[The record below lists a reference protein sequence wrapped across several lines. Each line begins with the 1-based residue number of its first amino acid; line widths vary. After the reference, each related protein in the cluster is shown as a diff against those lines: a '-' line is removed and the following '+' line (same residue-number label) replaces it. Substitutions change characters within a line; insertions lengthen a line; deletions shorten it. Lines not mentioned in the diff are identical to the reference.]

1 MSAKVLDPKG
11 RFRGKIV
18 SFRCSEEENAAL
30 DVAVQLSG
38 LTKQDYIISRVLQR
52 DIVVQPNPRVYKAL
66 KDRLELVLA
75 ELKKSEEAATNSDL
89 LETINLI
96 AVTLNGIKGGNTILR
111 AIVEQRR
118 AERAEKAANHQ
129 PHNLALDV
137 AMAALDLLN
146 SISRRDMDRL
156 ICRFTKTKRQIHG
169 A

>member
-66 KDRLELVLA
+66 KDRLELVFT
-75 ELKKSEEAATNSDL
+75 ELKKNEEVATNSDL

-96 AVTLNGIKGGNTILR
+96 TVTLNGIKGGE
-111 AIVEQRR
+111 V
-118 AERAEKAANHQ
+118 
-129 PHNLALDV
+129 
-137 AMAALDLLN
+137 
-146 SISRRDMDRL
+146 
-156 ICRFTKTKRQIHG
+156 
-169 A
+169 

>member
-66 KDRLELVLA
+66 KDRLELVFT
-75 ELKKSEEAATNSDL
+75 ELKKNEEVATNSDL

-96 AVTLNGIKGGNTILR
+96 AVTLNGIKGG
-111 AIVEQRR
+111 E
-118 AERAEKAANHQ
+118 
-129 PHNLALDV
+129 
-137 AMAALDLLN
+137 
-146 SISRRDMDRL
+146 
-156 ICRFTKTKRQIHG
+156 G
-169 A
+169 

>member
-1 MSAKVLDPKG
+1 MSAKVLDTKG

-66 KDRLELVLA
+66 KDRLELVFT
-75 ELKKSEEAATNSDL
+75 ELKKNEEVATNSDL

-96 AVTLNGIKGGNTILR
+96 DVTLNGIKGGE
-111 AIVEQRR
+111 V
-118 AERAEKAANHQ
+118 
-129 PHNLALDV
+129 
-137 AMAALDLLN
+137 
-146 SISRRDMDRL
+146 
-156 ICRFTKTKRQIHG
+156 
-169 A
+169 

>member
-38 LTKQDYIISRVLQR
+38 LTKQEYIISKVTNR

-66 KDRLELVLA
+66 KDRLALVLA

-89 LETINLI
+89 LDTINLI
-96 AVTLNGIKGGNTILR
+96 TVTLNGIKGG
-111 AIVEQRR
+111 E
-118 AERAEKAANHQ
+118 E
-129 PHNLALDV
+129 
-137 AMAALDLLN
+137 
-146 SISRRDMDRL
+146 
-156 ICRFTKTKRQIHG
+156 
-169 A
+169 

>member
-38 LTKQDYIISRVLQR
+38 LTKQDYIISRVLNR

-66 KDRLELVLA
+66 KDRLELVLT
-75 ELKKSEEAATNSDL
+75 ELKKNEEAATNSDL

-96 AVTLNGIKGGNTILR
+96 AVTLNGFKGG
-111 AIVEQRR
+111 E
-118 AERAEKAANHQ
+118 E
-129 PHNLALDV
+129 
-137 AMAALDLLN
+137 
-146 SISRRDMDRL
+146 
-156 ICRFTKTKRQIHG
+156 
-169 A
+169 

>member
-38 LTKQDYIISRVLQR
+38 LTKQDYIISRVLKR
-52 DIVVQPNPRVYKAL
+52 DVVVQPNQRVYKAL

-75 ELKKSEEAATNSDL
+75 ELKKNGEAATNSDL

-96 AVTLNGIKGGNTILR
+96 TVTLNGIKGGE
-111 AIVEQRR
+111 V
-118 AERAEKAANHQ
+118 
-129 PHNLALDV
+129 
-137 AMAALDLLN
+137 
-146 SISRRDMDRL
+146 
-156 ICRFTKTKRQIHG
+156 
-169 A
+169 

>member
-1 MSAKVLDPKG
+1 MSAKVLDTKG

-89 LETINLI
+89 LDTINLI
-96 AVTLNGIKGGNTILR
+96 TVTLNGIKGG
-111 AIVEQRR
+111 E
-118 AERAEKAANHQ
+118 
-129 PHNLALDV
+129 
-137 AMAALDLLN
+137 
-146 SISRRDMDRL
+146 
-156 ICRFTKTKRQIHG
+156 G
-169 A
+169 

>member
-1 MSAKVLDPKG
+1 MSAKVLDTKG

-66 KDRLELVLA
+66 KDRLELVFT
-75 ELKKSEEAATNSDL
+75 ELKKNEEVATNSDL

-96 AVTLNGIKGGNTILR
+96 TVTLHGIKGGE
-111 AIVEQRR
+111 V
-118 AERAEKAANHQ
+118 
-129 PHNLALDV
+129 
-137 AMAALDLLN
+137 
-146 SISRRDMDRL
+146 
-156 ICRFTKTKRQIHG
+156 
-169 A
+169 

>member
-1 MSAKVLDPKG
+1 MSAKVLDSKG

-66 KDRLELVLA
+66 KDRLELVFT
-75 ELKKSEEAATNSDL
+75 ELKKNEEVATNSDL

-96 AVTLNGIKGGNTILR
+96 AVTLNGIKGGE
-111 AIVEQRR
+111 V
-118 AERAEKAANHQ
+118 
-129 PHNLALDV
+129 
-137 AMAALDLLN
+137 
-146 SISRRDMDRL
+146 
-156 ICRFTKTKRQIHG
+156 
-169 A
+169 

>member
-66 KDRLELVLA
+66 KDRLELVFA
-75 ELKKSEEAATNSDL
+75 ELKKNGEAATNSDL

-96 AVTLNGIKGGNTILR
+96 TVTLNGIKGGE
-111 AIVEQRR
+111 V
-118 AERAEKAANHQ
+118 
-129 PHNLALDV
+129 
-137 AMAALDLLN
+137 
-146 SISRRDMDRL
+146 
-156 ICRFTKTKRQIHG
+156 
-169 A
+169 

>member
-96 AVTLNGIKGGNTILR
+96 AVTLNGFKGG
-111 AIVEQRR
+111 E
-118 AERAEKAANHQ
+118 E
-129 PHNLALDV
+129 
-137 AMAALDLLN
+137 
-146 SISRRDMDRL
+146 
-156 ICRFTKTKRQIHG
+156 
-169 A
+169 